1 MLIETHAHLYAEA
14 FDADRDAMIQR
25 AQAAGVTQI
34 YLPNVDSA
42 SYPSMLALE
51 KKYPNYCHAMTGLHP
66 CSVKETYLSEL
77 KFVEKTLEDRKFCA
91 VGEIGIDLYWDKT
104 FFKEQ
109 VFAFERQ
116 IALAQAAQI
125 PIVIHSRNAT
135 TEVLEIL
142 KNKKALIRGIF
153 HCFGGSVEEARAII
167 DLGFY
172 IGIGGVLTYK
182 KSGLDE
188 VLKHISLEHMVL
200 ETDAPYLAPVPF
212 RGKRNETAYLT
223 HIAQKLAVV
232 KEVSVE
238 TVGAITSRN
247 ARTIFG
253 GLT

>member
-25 AQAAGVTQI
+25 AQSAGVTQI
-34 YLPNVDSA
+34 YLPNVDSI

-109 VFAFERQ
+109 VVAFERQ

>member
-34 YLPNVDSA
+34 YLPNVDSV

-77 KFVEKTLEDRKFCA
+77 KFVEKTLQDRKFCG

-116 IALAQAAQI
+116 MELAQAAQI

-142 KNKKALIRGIF
+142 KTKKALIRGIF

-223 HIAQKLAVV
+223 HIAQKLAIV

-247 ARTIFG
+247 AKNIFG
-253 GLT
+253 GLL